1 MAKEIKF
8 NVKLTVDGKEQL
20 ATATTNIGDL
30 RKAVSSAVKDADKF
44 RVSLLN
50 WSQGVQA
57 VDAITDTL
65 GKVSTSLSQVSAKMN
80 GLQQSSNAVTLLTDK
95 TGDEM
100 LRFRNSVQAVAD
112 YFGMDFNEV
121 MQSANAMSKGFGV
134 SIDEAL
140 SLIRDGL
147 VSGANANG
155 EFLDT
160 IKEYPR
166 YFKEAGLSAE
176 DFVAISTNAAKQGV
190 FSDKGVDVIKEGNL
204 RIREMTKATA
214 DALNGI
220 GISAD
225 GVQKALQDGSMT
237 TFEVMQQVAAKLK
250 ELPASSSKVGTAI
263 ADIFGGPG
271 EDAGLEYIKTL
282 DDVKLSMD
290 DVKAATNGIAE
301 QQERQIKM
309 QENVKNAMS
318 SVIDLSKIYADVRP
332 YIDLTAQIG
341 LAAMGVGGF
350 VKTLQAMNIQHAVA
364 AIRAKTTGAAMLLCG
379 VNANRAAAFTR
390 VFSAALRSGAFSA
403 TALKIALRGLMS
415 ATVIGA
421 ALMAVGVIIEKL
433 VASFDKAGDEAG
445 EAAKGIE
452 ELGDQADTVKE
463 AYDSTLKSTY
473 SDLMSKYDKLR
484 TAWQALSTEQQK
496 IAWIKNNQSAFND
509 LRLKIDDV
517 SDAENIFN
525 GNTDAV
531 VEAFSRRAKAAAYAA
546 KLASLYEKQIELF
559 DKKTEVTGDI
569 AEDAKKSGR
578 KAIAGDVVPEGWRN
592 ERYGSVGRD
601 GVWRFSEQGAKL
613 YSGTDVSTNPQVRE
627 LEKQIDDNNRQIEET
642 KKQIASEKV
651 EANKWVTPADTKINK
666 SSSTHTNKTD
676 DKPAEKGSMDWYEK
690 RLADI
695 RKKIEATGNAE
706 RAKTLQAEYE
716 SVEKEFKDFKIK
728 IGVDEPEEKEAKTYV
743 EKLQEQLSDAQKN
756 FDNATTIEA
765 RVEAQAKIND
775 IQTEIDEVTK
785 GKLTIEADVEPSYIT
800 QGSAE
805 DKRQSYSNA
814 QQKADRIQQD
824 YEIGLIGKDEALSG
838 LAELNGQ
845 IAQLD
850 QNLKP
855 IHIELE
861 TEDLDRAKEKMRETS
876 EALRN
881 GWSGIK
887 GIGDSIQGITDALE
901 SDGAAWEKITSVVD
915 GVVQAFM
922 GIKAV
927 IDLVDMLTGATT
939 AQAAAQNTQTMATTA
954 NTTATVAHTA
964 ATTADTT
971 ASALNTT
978 TKSGEAVA
986 NATASG
992 AKLPFPANIA
1002 AIAAGVAAVVA
1013 ALAMVGS
1020 FSTGGIVG
1028 GSSPTGDK
1036 LIARV
1041 NSGEMILNK
1050 HQQMRMLKILNSST
1064 AVSTGISQSAISNY
1078 YGGNITLD
1086 TARLHNLGRAP
1097 EGSLGGNVHF
1107 EIDGRKLVGVLANE
1121 TRVSSKSGKRTNIR
1135 I

>member
-1 MAKEIKF
+1 MSKEIKF
-8 NVKLTVDGKEQL
+8 NVRLTVDGKEQL
-20 ATATTNIGDL
+20 QTATVDVREL
-30 RKAVSSAVKDADKF
+30 RDAIEAAKTRAQRFTEAFIHFNQGIEVVRNLSDAFSYFSGNLRDAAQQSRDVTTLTGKTGEEMQ
-44 RVSLLN
+44 RLRN
-50 WSQGVQA
+50 GVQA
-57 VDAITDTL
+57 VA
-65 GKVSTSLSQVSAKMN
+65 
-80 GLQQSSNAVTLLTDK
+80 
-95 TGDEM
+95 E
-100 LRFRNSVQAVAD
+100 
-112 YFGMDFNEV
+112 YFGKDFNEV
-121 MQSANAMSKGFGV
+121 LRSVNSLSKGFGV
-134 SIDEAL
+134 SMDEAL
-140 SLIRDGL
+140 RLVRSGL
-147 VSGANANG
+147 VSGADVG
-155 EFLDT
+155 GDFLDT
-160 IKEYPR
+160 LREYPR

-176 DFVAISTNAAKQGV
+176 DFVAITANAAKQGV

-225 GVQKALQDGSMT
+225 LVQQQLQDGSIT

-250 ELPASSSKVGTAI
+250 ELPASSSQVGTAI

-282 DDVKLSMD
+282 ADVKLSMD
-290 DVKAATNGIAE
+290 DVKAATNGVAE

-309 QENVKNAMS
+309 QERIKNAMS
-318 SVIDLSKIYADVRP
+318 SIIDLSGVYADMKP
-332 YIDLTAQIG
+332 YLDVASQAGFAVVGISNLVSTVKALNIASKARTFANYVLSFLACAG
-341 LAAMGVGGF
+341 NARKAAVATNMMTLAARS
-350 VKTLQAMNIQHAVA
+350 N
-364 AIRAKTTGAAMLLCG
+364 
-379 VNANRAAAFTR
+379 AAAVT
-390 VFSAALRSGAFSA
+390 
-403 TALKIALRGLMS
+403 S
-415 ATVIGA
+415 ATVAVRGFMAATIVGA
-421 ALMAVGVIIEKL
+421 ALAALTWAINELISSFNGV
-433 VASFDKAGDEAG
+433 DD
-445 EAAKGIE
+445 AAKKA
-452 ELGDQADTVKE
+452 ADGVDDVSKSFE
-463 AYDSTLKSTY
+463 NAKQSYDSTLKSTFG
-473 SDLMSKYDKLR
+473 DLMSRFNGLR
-484 TAWQALSTEQQK
+484 AQWKALATEQQK
-496 IAWIKNNQSAFND
+496 TDWIRKNADAFND
-509 LRLKIDDV
+509 LGLKIENAA
-517 SDAENIFN
+517 DAEAIFN
-525 GNTDAV
+525 GNTDTI
-531 VEAFSRRAKAAAYAA
+531 VEAFTRRAKAAAYAA
-546 KLASLYEKQIELF
+546 ELTELYGEKLKLTERKNATQKASYETRLKQM
-559 DKKTEVTGDI
+559 GDNSI
-569 AEDAKKSGR
+569 
-578 KAIAGDVVPEGWRN
+578 
-592 ERYGSVGRD
+592 
-601 GVWRFSEQGAKL
+601 
-613 YSGTDVSTNPQVRE
+613 
-627 LEKQIDDNNRQIEET
+627 
-642 KKQIASEKV
+642 
-651 EANKWVTPADTKINK
+651 ANKDNPYASQIQQRERNIAAIGADLRHGGDGNIADLDKQLKATDERIAYVEEQMRKNTPTTVIGKGKGGNGGDGGVDTGN
-666 SSSTHTNKTD
+666 HTNKTD

-775 IQTEIDEVTK
+775 IQTEIDEATK

-814 QQKADRIQQD
+814 RQKADRIQQD
-824 YEIGLIGKDEALSG
+824 YEIGLIGKDEALDG

-855 IHIELE
+855 IHIEVE

-881 GWSGIK
+881 GWGGIK

-901 SDGAAWEKITSVVD
+901 GDANAWEKITSVVD
-915 GVVQAFM
+915 GMIQAFM

-927 IDLVDMLTGATT
+927 IDLVNTLTGATT
-939 AQAAAQNTQTMATTA
+939 AQATAQNAQTMATTA

>member
-1 MAKEIKF
+1 MSKEIKF
-8 NVKLTVDGKEQL
+8 NVRLTVDGKEQL
-20 ATATTNIGDL
+20 QTATVDVREL
-30 RKAVSSAVKDADKF
+30 RDAIEASKTSAQRFTEAFIHFNQGIEVVRNLSDAFSYFSNNLRDAAQQSRDVTTLTGKTGEEMQ
-44 RVSLLN
+44 RLRN
-50 WSQGVQA
+50 GVQA
-57 VDAITDTL
+57 VA
-65 GKVSTSLSQVSAKMN
+65 
-80 GLQQSSNAVTLLTDK
+80 
-95 TGDEM
+95 E
-100 LRFRNSVQAVAD
+100 
-112 YFGMDFNEV
+112 YFGKDFNEV
-121 MQSANAMSKGFGV
+121 LRSVNSLANGFGV
-134 SIDEAL
+134 SMDEAL
-140 SLIRDGL
+140 ELVRSGL
-147 VSGANANG
+147 VSGADIG
-155 EFLDT
+155 GDFLDT
-160 IKEYPR
+160 LREYPR

-176 DFVAISTNAAKQGV
+176 DFVAITANAAKQGV

-225 GVQKALQDGSMT
+225 LVQQQLRDGSIT

-250 ELPASSSKVGTAI
+250 ELPASSSQVGTAI

-282 DDVKLSMD
+282 ANVKLSMD
-290 DVKAATNGIAE
+290 EVKTATNGVAE

-309 QENVKNAMS
+309 QEQIKNAMS
-318 SVIDLSKIYADVRP
+318 SIIDLSGVYADMKP
-332 YIDLTAQIG
+332 YLDVASQAGFAVVGISNLVSTVKALNIASKARTFANYVLSFLACAG
-341 LAAMGVGGF
+341 NARKAAVATNMMTLAARS
-350 VKTLQAMNIQHAVA
+350 N
-364 AIRAKTTGAAMLLCG
+364 
-379 VNANRAAAFTR
+379 AAAVT
-390 VFSAALRSGAFSA
+390 SA
-403 TALKIALRGLMS
+403 TVAVRGFMA

-421 ALMAVGVIIEKL
+421 ALAALTWAINELISSFNGV
-433 VASFDKAGDEAG
+433 DD
-445 EAAKGIE
+445 AAKKA
-452 ELGDQADTVKE
+452 ADGVDDVSKSFE
-463 AYDSTLKSTY
+463 NAKQSYDSTLKSTFG
-473 SDLMSKYDKLR
+473 DLMSRFNGLR
-484 TAWQALSTEQQK
+484 AQWKALATEQQK
-496 IAWIKNNQSAFND
+496 TDWIRKNADAFND
-509 LRLKIDDV
+509 LGLKIENAA
-517 SDAENIFN
+517 DAEAIFN
-525 GNTDAV
+525 GNTDTI
-531 VEAFSRRAKAAAYAA
+531 VEAFTRRAKAAAYAA
-546 KLASLYEKQIELF
+546 ELTELYGEKLKLTERKNAAQKASYETRMKQ
-559 DKKTEVTGDI
+559 TGD
-569 AEDAKKSGR
+569 
-578 KAIAGDVVPEGWRN
+578 N
-592 ERYGSVGRD
+592 SV
-601 GVWRFSEQGAKL
+601 
-613 YSGTDVSTNPQVRE
+613 
-627 LEKQIDDNNRQIEET
+627 
-642 KKQIASEKV
+642 
-651 EANKWVTPADTKINK
+651 ANKDNPYASQIQQRERNIAAIGADLRRGGDGNIADLDKQLKATDERIAYVEEQMRKNTPTTVIGKGKGGNGGVDTGN
-666 SSSTHTNKTD
+666 HTNNND

-716 SVEKEFKDFKIK
+716 NVEKEFKDFKIK
-728 IGVDEPEEKEAKTYV
+728 IGVDEPEEKEAKTYI
-743 EKLQEQLSDAQKN
+743 EKLQEQLNDAQKN

-775 IQTEIDEVTK
+775 IQTEIDEATK

-814 QQKADRIQQD
+814 RQKADRIQQD
-824 YEIGLIGKDEALSG
+824 YEIGLIGKDEALRNIT
-838 LAELNGQ
+838 ELNLQ
-845 IAQLD
+845 VEQLG
-850 QNLKP
+850 LKP
-855 IHIELE
+855 IKIEVM
-861 TEDLDRAKEKMRETS
+861 TEDIDKAREKTQRAV

-887 GIGDSIQGITDALE
+887 GFGDSIQGITDALE
-901 SDGAAWEKITSVVD
+901 GDANAWEKITSVVD
-915 GVVQAFM
+915 GMIQAFM

-927 IDLVDMLTGATT
+927 IDLVNTLTGATT
-939 AQAAAQNTQTMATTA
+939 AQATAQNAQTMATTA

-1050 HQQMRMLKILNSST
+1050 RQQMRMLKILNSST

>member
-50 WSQGVQA
+50 WSQGLQA

-80 GLQQSSNAVTLLTDK
+80 GLQQSSNAVTLLTGK

-112 YFGMDFNEV
+112 YFGMDFKEV

-250 ELPASSSKVGTAI
+250 ELPASSSQVGTAI

-282 DDVKLSMD
+282 DGVKLSMD

-390 VFSAALRSGAFSA
+390 VFSAALRNGAFSA

-473 SDLMSKYDKLR
+473 SDLMGKYDKLR

-627 LEKQIDDNNRQIEET
+627 LEKQINDNNRQIEET

-775 IQTEIDEVTK
+775 IQTEIDEATK

-814 QQKADRIQQD
+814 RQKADRIQQD
-824 YEIGLIGKDEALSG
+824 YEIGLIGKDEALRNIT
-838 LAELNGQ
+838 ELNLQ
-845 IAQLD
+845 IEQLG
-850 QNLKP
+850 LKP
-855 IHIELE
+855 IKIEVM
-861 TEDLDRAKEKMRETS
+861 TEDIDKAREKTQRAV

-887 GIGDSIQGITDALE
+887 GFGDSIQSITAALE
-901 SDGAAWEKITSVVD
+901 GNGTAWEKVVSIID
-915 GVVQAFM
+915 GFIQIYSSIQAIV
-922 GIKAV
+922 GV
-927 IDLVDMLTGATT
+927 INLLTTATT
-939 AQAAAQNTQTMATTA
+939 AHTTAKAAEGAATTVATSATTA
-954 NTTATVAHTA
+954 ATVAQGAAAA
-964 ATTADTT
+964 ATMPVI
-971 ASALNTT
+971 L
-978 TKSGEAVA
+978 A
-986 NATASG
+986 NKLATASYMELASAMYFAAHASIPFVGFGIASGFVSAATAIVQAIGVMPFANGGVVSGPTLALVGEYAG
-992 AKLPFPANIA
+992 ASNNPEVIA
-1002 AIAAGVAAVVA
+1002 P
-1013 ALAMVGS
+1013 L
-1020 FSTGGIVG
+1020 
-1028 GSSPTGDK
+1028 DK
-1036 LIARV
+1036 LRT
-1041 NSGEMILNK
+1041 
-1050 HQQMRMLKILNSST
+1050 MLQPQG
-1064 AVSTGISQSAISNY
+1064 AVI
-1078 YGGNITLD
+1078 
-1086 TARLHNLGRAP
+1086 
-1097 EGSLGGNVHF
+1097 GGNVHF

>member
-50 WSQGVQA
+50 WSQGLQA

-80 GLQQSSNAVTLLTDK
+80 GLQQSSNAVTLLTGK

-112 YFGMDFNEV
+112 YFGMDFKEV

-250 ELPASSSKVGTAI
+250 ELPASSSQVGTAI

-282 DDVKLSMD
+282 DGVKLSMD

-496 IAWIKNNQSAFND
+496 ITWIKNNQSAFND
-509 LRLKIDDV
+509 LRLKINDV

-578 KAIAGDVVPEGWRN
+578 KAKAGDVVPEGWRN

-627 LEKQIDDNNRQIEET
+627 LEKQINDNNRQIEET
-642 KKQIASEKV
+642 KKQIASEKL
-651 EANKWVTPADTKINK
+651 EADKWVTSADIKTNK
-666 SSSTHTNKTD
+666 TNSTHTNKTD

-743 EKLQEQLSDAQKN
+743 EKLQEQLSDAQKE

-775 IQTEIDEVTK
+775 IQSEIDEATK

-814 QQKADRIQQD
+814 RQKADRIQQD
-824 YEIGLIGKDEALSG
+824 YEIGLIGKDEALRNIT
-838 LAELNGQ
+838 ELNLQ
-845 IAQLD
+845 VEQLG
-850 QNLKP
+850 LKP
-855 IHIELE
+855 LKIEVM
-861 TEDLDRAKEKMRETS
+861 TEDIDKAREKTQKAVET
-876 EALRN
+876 LRN

-887 GIGDSIQGITDALE
+887 GFGDSIQGITAALE
-901 SDGAAWEKITSVVD
+901 GNGTAWEKVVSIID
-915 GVVQAFM
+915 GFIQIYSSIQAIV
-922 GIKAV
+922 GV
-927 IDLVDMLTGATT
+927 INLLTTATT
-939 AQAAAQNTQTMATTA
+939 AHTTAKAAEGAATTVATSATTA
-954 NTTATVAHTA
+954 ATVAQGAAAA
-964 ATTADTT
+964 ATMPVI
-971 ASALNTT
+971 L
-978 TKSGEAVA
+978 A
-986 NATASG
+986 NKLATASYMELASAMYFAAHASIPFVGFGIASGFVSAATAIVQAIGVMPFANGGVVSGPTLALVGEYAG
-992 AKLPFPANIA
+992 ASNNPEVIA
-1002 AIAAGVAAVVA
+1002 P
-1013 ALAMVGS
+1013 L
-1020 FSTGGIVG
+1020 
-1028 GSSPTGDK
+1028 DK
-1036 LIARV
+1036 LRT
-1041 NSGEMILNK
+1041 
-1050 HQQMRMLKILNSST
+1050 MLQPQGTVI
-1064 AVSTGISQSAISNY
+1064 
-1078 YGGNITLD
+1078 
-1086 TARLHNLGRAP
+1086 
-1097 EGSLGGNVHF
+1097 GGNVHF

>member
-1 MAKEIKF
+1 MSKEIKF
-8 NVKLTVDGKEQL
+8 NVRLTVDGKEQL
-20 ATATTNIGDL
+20 QTATVDVREL
-30 RKAVSSAVKDADKF
+30 RDAIEAAKTRAQRFTEAFIHFNQGIEVVRNLSDAFSYFSNNLRDTAQQSRDVTTLTGKTGEEMQHL
-44 RVSLLN
+44 RN
-50 WSQGVQA
+50 GVQA
-57 VDAITDTL
+57 VA
-65 GKVSTSLSQVSAKMN
+65 
-80 GLQQSSNAVTLLTDK
+80 
-95 TGDEM
+95 E
-100 LRFRNSVQAVAD
+100 
-112 YFGMDFNEV
+112 YFGKDFNEV
-121 MQSANAMSKGFGV
+121 LRSVNSLANGFGV
-134 SIDEAL
+134 SMDEAL
-140 SLIRDGL
+140 ELVRSGL
-147 VSGANANG
+147 VSGADIG
-155 EFLDT
+155 GDFLDT
-160 IKEYPR
+160 LREYPR

-176 DFVAISTNAAKQGV
+176 DFVAITANAAKQGV

-225 GVQKALQDGSMT
+225 LVQQQLRDGSIT

-250 ELPASSSKVGTAI
+250 ELPASSSQVGTAI

-282 DDVKLSMD
+282 ANVKLSMD
-290 DVKAATNGIAE
+290 EVKAATNGVAE

-309 QENVKNAMS
+309 QEQIKNAMS
-318 SVIDLSKIYADVRP
+318 SIIDLSGVYADMKP
-332 YIDLTAQIG
+332 YLDVASQAGFAVVGISNLVSTVKALNIASKARTFANYVLSFLACAG
-341 LAAMGVGGF
+341 NARKAAVATNMMTLAARS
-350 VKTLQAMNIQHAVA
+350 N
-364 AIRAKTTGAAMLLCG
+364 
-379 VNANRAAAFTR
+379 AAAVT
-390 VFSAALRSGAFSA
+390 
-403 TALKIALRGLMS
+403 S
-415 ATVIGA
+415 ATVAVRGFMAATVVGA
-421 ALMAVGVIIEKL
+421 ALAALTWAINELISSFNGV
-433 VASFDKAGDEAG
+433 DD
-445 EAAKGIE
+445 AAKKA
-452 ELGDQADTVKE
+452 ADGVDDVSKSFE
-463 AYDSTLKSTY
+463 NAKQSYDSTLKSTFG
-473 SDLMSKYDKLR
+473 DLMSRFSGLR
-484 TAWQALSTEQQK
+484 AQWKALATEQQK
-496 IAWIKNNQSAFND
+496 TDWIRKNADAFND
-509 LRLKIDDV
+509 LGLEIENAA
-517 SDAENIFN
+517 DAEAIFN
-525 GNTDAV
+525 GNTDTI
-531 VEAFSRRAKAAAYAA
+531 VEAFTRRAKAAAYAA
-546 KLASLYEKQIELF
+546 ELTELYGEKLKLTERKNATQKASYETRLKQ
-559 DKKTEVTGDI
+559 TGD
-569 AEDAKKSGR
+569 
-578 KAIAGDVVPEGWRN
+578 N
-592 ERYGSVGRD
+592 SV
-601 GVWRFSEQGAKL
+601 
-613 YSGTDVSTNPQVRE
+613 
-627 LEKQIDDNNRQIEET
+627 
-642 KKQIASEKV
+642 
-651 EANKWVTPADTKINK
+651 ANKDNPYASQIQQRERNIAAIGADLRHGGDGNIADLDKQLKATDERIAYVEEQMRKNTPTTVIGKGKGSNGGDGGVDTGN
-666 SSSTHTNKTD
+666 HTNNSD

-765 RVEAQAKIND
+765 RVEAQTKIND
-775 IQTEIDEVTK
+775 IQADIDEATK
-785 GKLTIEADVEPSYIT
+785 GKLTIEADVEPQYVV
-800 QGSAE
+800 QGSTE

-814 QQKADRIQQD
+814 RQKADRIQQD

-845 IAQLD
+845 ITALG
-850 QNLKP
+850 LKP
-855 IHIELE
+855 VHIEVE

-927 IDLVDMLTGATT
+927 IDLVNMLTGATT

-1050 HQQMRMLKILNSST
+1050 HQQMRMLKILNNST
-1064 AVSTGISQSAISNY
+1064 AISTGISQSSISNY

-1097 EGSLGGNVHF
+1097 ESSLGGSVHF

>member
-8 NVKLTVDGKEQL
+8 NVKLTVDGKERL
-20 ATATTNIGDL
+20 ATATTNIGDF

-50 WSQGVQA
+50 WSQGLQA

-80 GLQQSSNAVTLLTDK
+80 GLQQSSNAVTLLTGK

-112 YFGMDFNEV
+112 YFGMDFKEV
-121 MQSANAMSKGFGV
+121 MQSANAMSKGFGI
-134 SIDEAL
+134 SIDEAI

-225 GVQKALQDGSMT
+225 GVQKALQDGGMT

-250 ELPASSSKVGTAI
+250 ELPASSSQVGTAI

-282 DDVKLSMD
+282 DGVKLSID

-390 VFSAALRSGAFSA
+390 VFSAALRNGAFSA

-473 SDLMSKYDKLR
+473 SDLMGKYDKLR

-651 EANKWVTPADTKINK
+651 EANKWVTPADIKINK

-695 RKKIEATGNAE
+695 RKKIEATGNEE

-775 IQTEIDEVTK
+775 IQTEIDEATK

-814 QQKADRIQQD
+814 RQKADRIQQD

-845 IAQLD
+845 ITALG
-850 QNLKP
+850 LKP
-855 IHIELE
+855 VHIEVE

-901 SDGAAWEKITSVVD
+901 SDGVAWEKITSVVD

-927 IDLVDMLTGATT
+927 IDLVNMLTGATT

-1097 EGSLGGNVHF
+1097 EGSLGGNVYF

>member
-80 GLQQSSNAVTLLTDK
+80 GLQQSSNAVTLLTGK

-112 YFGMDFNEV
+112 YFGMDFKEV
-121 MQSANAMSKGFGV
+121 MQSANAMSKGFGI

-250 ELPASSSKVGTAI
+250 ELPASSSQVGTAI

-282 DDVKLSMD
+282 DGVKLSMD

-403 TALKIALRGLMS
+403 TALKLALRGLMS

-496 IAWIKNNQSAFND
+496 ITWIKNNQSAFND
-509 LRLKIDDV
+509 LRLKINDV

-578 KAIAGDVVPEGWRN
+578 KAKAGDVVPEGWRN

-627 LEKQIDDNNRQIEET
+627 LEKQINDNNRQIEET
-642 KKQIASEKV
+642 KKQIASEKL
-651 EANKWVTPADTKINK
+651 EADKWVTSADIKTNK
-666 SSSTHTNKTD
+666 TNSTHTNKTD

-728 IGVDEPEEKEAKTYV
+728 IGVDEPEEKEAKTYI

-775 IQTEIDEVTK
+775 IQTEIDEATK

-814 QQKADRIQQD
+814 RQKADRIQQD
-824 YEIGLIGKDEALSG
+824 YEIGLIGKDEALDG
-838 LAELNGQ
+838 LAEIN
-845 IAQLD
+845 AKLD
-850 QNLKP
+850 ELDLKP
-855 IHIELE
+855 VHIDVE
-861 TEDLDRAKEKMRETS
+861 TEDLDRAKEKMRETQN
-876 EALRN
+876 ALRD

-901 SDGAAWEKITSVVD
+901 GNGNAWQKITSVVD
-915 GVVQAFM
+915 GAIQMFQSIMSVV
-922 GIKAV
+922 G
-927 IDLVDMLTGATT
+927 LVELLTGATDAQTISEGAKAGATAASATAMTAVTTGQT
-939 AQAAAQNTQTMATTA
+939 AQAASAVGLIAA
-954 NTTATVAHTA
+954 NKLV
-964 ATTADTT
+964 T
-971 ASALNTT
+971 ASYMELASAMYFAAHAYIPFT
-978 TKSGEAVA
+978 GFAI
-986 NATASG
+986 ASG
-992 AKLPFPANIA
+992 FASAAKAF
-1002 AIAAGVAAVVA
+1002 V
-1013 ALAMVGS
+1013 LAMGATPFADGGVVSGPTLALVGEYAGAS
-1020 FSTGGIVG
+1020 NNPEVIA
-1028 GSSPTGDK
+1028 PLDK
-1036 LIARV
+1036 LRA
-1041 NSGEMILNK
+1041 
-1050 HQQMRMLKILNSST
+1050 MLQPQGTVI
-1064 AVSTGISQSAISNY
+1064 
-1078 YGGNITLD
+1078 
-1086 TARLHNLGRAP
+1086 
-1097 EGSLGGNVHF
+1097 GGNVHF

>member
-50 WSQGVQA
+50 WSQGLQA

-80 GLQQSSNAVTLLTDK
+80 GLQQSSNAVTLLTGK

-112 YFGMDFNEV
+112 YFGMDFKEV

-350 VKTLQAMNIQHAVA
+350 VKTLQAMNIQHAVV

-496 IAWIKNNQSAFND
+496 ITWIKNNQSAFND
-509 LRLKIDDV
+509 LRLKINDV

-578 KAIAGDVVPEGWRN
+578 KAKAGDVVPDGWRN

-743 EKLQEQLSDAQKN
+743 EKLQEQLSDAQKE

-775 IQTEIDEVTK
+775 IQTEIDEATK

-814 QQKADRIQQD
+814 RQKADRIQQD
-824 YEIGLIGKDEALSG
+824 YEIGLIGKDEALRNIT
-838 LAELNGQ
+838 ELNLQ
-845 IAQLD
+845 VEQLG
-850 QNLKP
+850 LKP
-855 IHIELE
+855 IKIEVM
-861 TEDLDRAKEKMRETS
+861 TEDIDKAREKTQRAV

-881 GWSGIK
+881 GWGGIK
-887 GIGDSIQGITDALE
+887 GFGDSIQSITAALE
-901 SDGAAWEKITSVVD
+901 GNGTAWEKVVSIID
-915 GVVQAFM
+915 GFIQIYSSIQAIV
-922 GIKAV
+922 GV
-927 IDLVDMLTGATT
+927 INLLTTATT
-939 AQAAAQNTQTMATTA
+939 AHTTAKAAEGAATTVATSATTA
-954 NTTATVAHTA
+954 ATVAQGAAAA
-964 ATTADTT
+964 ATMP
-971 ASALNTT
+971 
-978 TKSGEAVA
+978 VIIA
-986 NATASG
+986 NKLATASYMELASAMYFAAHASIPFVGFGIASGFVSAATAIVQAIGVMPFANGGVVSGPTLALVGEYAG
-992 AKLPFPANIA
+992 ASNNPEVIA
-1002 AIAAGVAAVVA
+1002 P
-1013 ALAMVGS
+1013 L
-1020 FSTGGIVG
+1020 
-1028 GSSPTGDK
+1028 DK
-1036 LIARV
+1036 LRT
-1041 NSGEMILNK
+1041 
-1050 HQQMRMLKILNSST
+1050 MLQPQGTI
-1064 AVSTGISQSAISNY
+1064 I
-1078 YGGNITLD
+1078 
-1086 TARLHNLGRAP
+1086 
-1097 EGSLGGNVHF
+1097 GGNVHF

>member
-1 MAKEIKF
+1 MSKEIKF

-20 ATATTNIGDL
+20 QTVTTDAREL
-30 RKAVSSAVKDADKF
+30 RKAMDEAKTSAQRFTDAFINFNQGIEYVRNLADAFSFLDDKLSRNRDVSV
-44 RVSLLN
+44 L
-50 WSQGVQA
+50 
-57 VDAITDTL
+57 T
-65 GKVSTSLSQVSAKMN
+65 
-80 GLQQSSNAVTLLTDK
+80 GLQG
-95 TGDEM
+95 GDMEK
-100 LRFRNSVQAVAD
+100 LRNGVEAVAE
-112 YFGMDFNEV
+112 YFGKDFGEV
-121 MQSANAMSKGFGV
+121 LRSVNSLSKGFGI
-134 SIDEAL
+134 SMDEAL
-140 SLIRDGL
+140 RLVRDGM
-147 VSGANANG
+147 VSGADAG
-155 EFLDT
+155 GDFLDT
-160 IKEYPR
+160 MREYPR

-176 DFVAISTNAAKQGV
+176 DFVAITANAAKQGV
-190 FSDKGVDVIKEGNL
+190 FSDKGVDTIKEGNL
-204 RIREMTKATA
+204 RLREMTTATA
-214 DALNGI
+214 AALEGI
-220 GISAD
+220 GISVEQ
-225 GVQKALQDGSMT
+225 VQQGLRDGSTT

-250 ELPASSSKVGTAI
+250 ELPASSSQVGTAI

-282 DDVKLSMD
+282 ADVKLSMD
-290 DVKAATNGIAE
+290 DVKAATNGVAE
-301 QQERQIKM
+301 QQEQQIARQ
-309 QENVKNAMS
+309 EELKNGLLGL
-318 SVIDLSKIYADVRP
+318 IDLSDVYAKMKP
-332 YIDLTAQIG
+332 YVDTAAQIG
-341 LAAMGVGGF
+341 FAVSGVANLANVLKIANVQATLAKAKMLGLKTASIATWNGF
-350 VKTLQAMNIQHAVA
+350 N
-364 AIRAKTTGAAMLLCG
+364 RGATVM
-379 VNANRAAAFTR
+379 R
-390 VFSAALRSGAFSA
+390 VFSMSLHSTAAAA
-403 TALKIALRGLMS
+403 TAAKLALRGLLT
-415 ATVIGA
+415 ATVVSA
-421 ALMAVGVIIEKL
+421 AIAGLTWVIEKL
-433 VASFDKAGDEAG
+433 ASSFNGVDD
-445 EAAKGIE
+445 AAKKA
-452 ELGDQADTVKE
+452 ADGVDDVSKSFE
-463 AYDSTLKSTY
+463 NAKQAYDSTLKSTFG
-473 SDLMSKYDKLR
+473 DLMSRFNGLR
-484 TAWQALSTEQQK
+484 AQWKALATEQQK
-496 IAWIKNNQSAFND
+496 TDWIRKNAAAFND
-509 LRLKIDDV
+509 LGLKIGNV
-517 SDAENIFN
+517 ADAEKIFN
-525 GNTDAV
+525 GNTDTI
-531 VEAFSRRAKAAAYAA
+531 VEAFTRRAKAAAYAA
-546 KLASLYEKQIELF
+546 QLTELYGEKLKLTERKNAAQKASYETRLKQI
-559 DKKTEVTGDI
+559 GD
-569 AEDAKKSGR
+569 
-578 KAIAGDVVPEGWRN
+578 N
-592 ERYGSVGRD
+592 
-601 GVWRFSEQGAKL
+601 
-613 YSGTDVSTNPQVRE
+613 ST
-627 LEKQIDDNNRQIEET
+627 
-642 KKQIASEKV
+642 
-651 EANKWVTPADTKINK
+651 ANKDNPYAAQRQQHERNIAAIGADLRRGGDGNIADLDKQLKATDERIAYVEEQMRKNTPTTVIGKGKGGNGGVDTGN
-666 SSSTHTNKTD
+666 HTNNND

-706 RAKTLQAEYE
+706 RAKALQAEYE

-756 FDNATTIEA
+756 FDNAITIEA

-775 IQTEIDEVTK
+775 IQAEIDEATK
-785 GKLTIEADVEPSYIT
+785 GKLTIEADVESSYIT
-800 QGSAE
+800 PGSAE

-814 QQKADRIQQD
+814 RQKADRIQQD
-824 YEIGLIGKDEALSG
+824 YEIGLIGKDEALRSI
-838 LAELNGQ
+838 AELNLQ
-845 IAQLD
+845 VEQLG
-850 QNLKP
+850 LKP
-855 IHIELE
+855 VHIEVE

-901 SDGAAWEKITSVVD
+901 SDGATWEKITSVVD

-927 IDLVDMLTGATT
+927 IDLVNMLTGATT

-971 ASALNTT
+971 ASAVNTT

-1050 HQQMRMLKILNSST
+1050 HQQMRMLKILNGST
-1064 AVSTGISQSAISNY
+1064 AISTGISQSAISNY
-1078 YGGNITLD
+1078 YGGDITLD
-1086 TARLHNLGRAP
+1086 TVRLHNLGRTP

>member
-8 NVKLTVDGKEQL
+8 NIKLTVDGKEQL

-80 GLQQSSNAVTLLTDK
+80 ALQQSSNAVTLLTGK

-237 TFEVMQQVAAKLK
+237 TFEVMQQVATKLK
-250 ELPASSSKVGTAI
+250 ELPASSSQVGTAI

-282 DDVKLSMD
+282 DGVKLSMD

-364 AIRAKTTGAAMLLCG
+364 AIRAKTIGAAMLLCG

-473 SDLMSKYDKLR
+473 SDLMNKYDKLR
-484 TAWQALSTEQQK
+484 TTWQALSTEQQK
-496 IAWIKNNQSAFND
+496 IAWIRNNQSAFND
-509 LRLKIDDV
+509 LRLKINDV

-559 DKKTEVTGDI
+559 DKKTEVTGGI
-569 AEDAKKSGR
+569 AEDAKKHGR
-578 KAIAGDVVPEGWRN
+578 NAKAGDIVPVDWRN
-592 ERYGSVGRD
+592 ERYGSVGPD
-601 GVWRFSEQGAKL
+601 GEWRFHEQGAKL
-613 YSGTDVSTNPQVRE
+613 YNGTDVSTNPQIRE
-627 LEKQIDDNNRQIEET
+627 LDKQINDNNRQIEET
-642 KKQIASEKV
+642 KKQIASEKL
-651 EANKWVTPADTKINK
+651 EADKWVTPTATTTNKTK
-666 SSSTHTNKTD
+666 STRTSKTD
-676 DKPAEKGSMDWYEK
+676 DKPTEKGSMDWYEK

-716 SVEKEFKDFKIK
+716 NVEKEFKDFKIK
-728 IGVDEPEEKEAKTYV
+728 IGVDEPEEKEAKTYI
-743 EKLQEQLSDAQKN
+743 EKLQEQLNDAQKN

-775 IQTEIDEVTK
+775 IQADIDEATK
-785 GKLTIEADVEPSYIT
+785 GKLSIEADVEPSYIT
-800 QGSAE
+800 PGSAE

-814 QQKADRIQQD
+814 RQKADRIQQD
-824 YEIGLIGKDEALSG
+824 YEIGLIGKDEALDG
-838 LAELNGQ
+838 LTEINAKLDEL
-845 IAQLD
+845 D
-850 QNLKP
+850 LKP
-855 IHIELE
+855 VHIDVE
-861 TEDLDRAKEKMRETS
+861 TEDLDRAKEKMRETQN
-876 EALRN
+876 ALRD

-901 SDGAAWEKITSVVD
+901 GNGNAWQKITSVVD
-915 GVVQAFM
+915 GAIQMFQSIMSVVGLVELLTRATDAQTISEGA
-922 GIKAV
+922 KA
-927 IDLVDMLTGATT
+927 GATAASATAMTAVTTGQT
-939 AQAAAQNTQTMATTA
+939 AQAASAVGLIAA
-954 NTTATVAHTA
+954 NKLV
-964 ATTADTT
+964 T
-971 ASALNTT
+971 ASYMELASAMYFAAHAYIPFT
-978 TKSGEAVA
+978 GFAI
-986 NATASG
+986 ASG
-992 AKLPFPANIA
+992 FASAAKAF
-1002 AIAAGVAAVVA
+1002 V
-1013 ALAMVGS
+1013 LAMGATPFADGGVVSGPTLALVGEYA
-1020 FSTGGIVG
+1020 GAANNPEVIA
-1028 GSSPTGDK
+1028 PLDK
-1036 LIARV
+1036 LRT
-1041 NSGEMILNK
+1041 
-1050 HQQMRMLKILNSST
+1050 MLQPQGTVI
-1064 AVSTGISQSAISNY
+1064 
-1078 YGGNITLD
+1078 
-1086 TARLHNLGRAP
+1086 
-1097 EGSLGGNVHF
+1097 GGNVHF

>member
-1 MAKEIKF
+1 MSKEIKF
-8 NVKLTVDGKEQL
+8 NVRLTIDGKEQL
-20 ATATTNIGDL
+20 QTATVDVREL
-30 RKAVSSAVKDADKF
+30 RDAIEASKTSAQRFTEAFIHFNQGIEVVRNLSDAFSYFSNNLRDTAQQSRDVTTLTGKTGEEMQ
-44 RVSLLN
+44 RLRN
-50 WSQGVQA
+50 GVQA
-57 VDAITDTL
+57 VA
-65 GKVSTSLSQVSAKMN
+65 
-80 GLQQSSNAVTLLTDK
+80 
-95 TGDEM
+95 E
-100 LRFRNSVQAVAD
+100 
-112 YFGMDFNEV
+112 YFGKDFNEV
-121 MQSANAMSKGFGV
+121 LRSVNSLANGFGV
-134 SIDEAL
+134 SMDEAL
-140 SLIRDGL
+140 ELVRSGL
-147 VSGANANG
+147 VSGADIG
-155 EFLDT
+155 GDFLDT
-160 IKEYPR
+160 LREYPR

-225 GVQKALQDGSMT
+225 LVQQQLRDGSIT

-250 ELPASSSKVGTAI
+250 ELPASSSQVGTAI

-282 DDVKLSMD
+282 ANVKLSMD
-290 DVKAATNGIAE
+290 EVKAATNGVAE
-301 QQERQIKM
+301 QQEKQIKM
-309 QENVKNAMS
+309 QEQIKNAMS
-318 SVIDLSKIYADVRP
+318 SIIDLSGVYADMKP
-332 YIDLTAQIG
+332 YLDVASQAGFAVVGISNLVSTVKALNIASKARTFANYVLSFLACAG
-341 LAAMGVGGF
+341 NARKAAVATNMMTLAARS
-350 VKTLQAMNIQHAVA
+350 N
-364 AIRAKTTGAAMLLCG
+364 
-379 VNANRAAAFTR
+379 AAAVT
-390 VFSAALRSGAFSA
+390 
-403 TALKIALRGLMS
+403 S
-415 ATVIGA
+415 ATVAVRGFMAATVVGA
-421 ALMAVGVIIEKL
+421 ALAALTWAINELISSFNGV
-433 VASFDKAGDEAG
+433 DD
-445 EAAKGIE
+445 AAKKA
-452 ELGDQADTVKE
+452 ADGVDDVSKSFE
-463 AYDSTLKSTY
+463 NAKQSYDSTLKSTFG
-473 SDLMSKYDKLR
+473 DLMSRFNGLR
-484 TAWQALSTEQQK
+484 AQWKALATEQQK
-496 IAWIKNNQSAFND
+496 TDWIRKNADAFND
-509 LRLKIDDV
+509 LGLKIENAA
-517 SDAENIFN
+517 DAEAIFN
-525 GNTDAV
+525 GNTDTI
-531 VEAFSRRAKAAAYAA
+531 VEAFTRRAKAAAYAA
-546 KLASLYEKQIELF
+546 ELTELYGEKLKLTERKNATQKASYETRLKQM
-559 DKKTEVTGDI
+559 GDNSI
-569 AEDAKKSGR
+569 
-578 KAIAGDVVPEGWRN
+578 
-592 ERYGSVGRD
+592 
-601 GVWRFSEQGAKL
+601 
-613 YSGTDVSTNPQVRE
+613 
-627 LEKQIDDNNRQIEET
+627 
-642 KKQIASEKV
+642 
-651 EANKWVTPADTKINK
+651 ANKDNPYASQIQQRERNIAAIGADLRHGGDGNIADLDKQLKATDERIAYVEEQMRKNTPTTVIGKGKGGNGGDGGVDTGN
-666 SSSTHTNKTD
+666 HTNKTD

-775 IQTEIDEVTK
+775 IQTEIDEATK

-814 QQKADRIQQD
+814 RQKADRIQQD

-855 IHIELE
+855 IHIEVE

-881 GWSGIK
+881 GWGGIK

-901 SDGAAWEKITSVVD
+901 GDANAWEKITSVVD
-915 GVVQAFM
+915 GMIQAFM

-927 IDLVDMLTGATT
+927 IDLVNTLTGATT
-939 AQAAAQNTQTMATTA
+939 AQATAQNAQTMATTA

>member
-44 RVSLLN
+44 RVSLFN
-50 WSQGVQA
+50 WSQGLQA

-80 GLQQSSNAVTLLTDK
+80 GLQQSSNAVTLLTGK

-112 YFGMDFNEV
+112 YFGMDFKEV
-121 MQSANAMSKGFGV
+121 MQSANAMSKGFGI
-134 SIDEAL
+134 SIDEAI

-225 GVQKALQDGSMT
+225 DVQKALQDGSMT

-250 ELPASSSKVGTAI
+250 ELPASSSQVGTAI

-282 DDVKLSMD
+282 DGVKLSMD

-463 AYDSTLKSTY
+463 AYNSTLKSTY
-473 SDLMSKYDKLR
+473 SDLMGKYDKLR

-531 VEAFSRRAKAAAYAA
+531 VEAFSRRAKAAAYTA
-546 KLASLYEKQIELF
+546 KLESLYEKQIELF

-651 EANKWVTPADTKINK
+651 EANKWVTSADTKINK

-775 IQTEIDEVTK
+775 IQTEIDEATK

-800 QGSAE
+800 QGSTE

-814 QQKADRIQQD
+814 RQKADRIQQD
-824 YEIGLIGKDEALSG
+824 YEIGLIGKDEALRNIT
-838 LAELNGQ
+838 ELNLQ
-845 IAQLD
+845 VKQLG
-850 QNLKP
+850 LKP
-855 IHIELE
+855 IKIEVM
-861 TEDLDRAKEKMRETS
+861 TEDIDKAREKTQRAV

-887 GIGDSIQGITDALE
+887 GFGDSIQGITDALE
-901 SDGAAWEKITSVVD
+901 GDANAWEKITSVVD
-915 GVVQAFM
+915 GMIQAFM

-927 IDLVDMLTGATT
+927 IDLVNTLTGATT
-939 AQAAAQNTQTMATTA
+939 AQATAQNAQTMATTA

-1050 HQQMRMLKILNSST
+1050 RQQMRMLKILNSST

-1097 EGSLGGNVHF
+1097 EGSLGGSVHF

>member
-50 WSQGVQA
+50 WSQGLQA

-80 GLQQSSNAVTLLTDK
+80 GLQQSSNAVTLLTGK

-112 YFGMDFNEV
+112 YFGMDFKEV
-121 MQSANAMSKGFGV
+121 MQSANAMSKGFGI

-250 ELPASSSKVGTAI
+250 ELPASSSQVGTAI

-290 DVKAATNGIAE
+290 DVKAATDGIAE

-332 YIDLTAQIG
+332 YIDLSAQIG

-473 SDLMSKYDKLR
+473 SDLMSKYDTLR

-578 KAIAGDVVPEGWRN
+578 KAKAGDVVPEGWRN

-627 LEKQIDDNNRQIEET
+627 LEKQINDNNRQIEET
-642 KKQIASEKV
+642 KKQIASEKLK
-651 EANKWVTPADTKINK
+651 ADKWVTSADIKTNKIN
-666 SSSTHTNKTD
+666 STHTNKTD

-743 EKLQEQLSDAQKN
+743 EKLQEQLSDAQKE

-765 RVEAQAKIND
+765 RVEALAKIND
-775 IQTEIDEVTK
+775 IEAEIDEATK

-814 QQKADRIQQD
+814 RQKADRIQQD
-824 YEIGLIGKDEALSG
+824 YEIGLIGKDEALND

-845 IAQLD
+845 ITALG
-850 QNLKP
+850 LKP
-855 IHIELE
+855 VHIDVE
-861 TEDLDRAKEKMRETS
+861 TEDLDRAKEKMRETQNV
-876 EALRN
+876 LRD

-901 SDGAAWEKITSVVD
+901 GNGNAWQKITSVVD
-915 GVVQAFM
+915 GAIQMFQSIMSVV
-922 GIKAV
+922 G
-927 IDLVDMLTGATT
+927 LVELLTGATDAQTISEGAKAGATAASATAMTAVTTGQT
-939 AQAAAQNTQTMATTA
+939 AQAASAVGLIAA
-954 NTTATVAHTA
+954 NKLV
-964 ATTADTT
+964 T
-971 ASALNTT
+971 ASYMELASAMYFAAHAYIPFT
-978 TKSGEAVA
+978 GFAI
-986 NATASG
+986 ASG
-992 AKLPFPANIA
+992 FASAAKAF
-1002 AIAAGVAAVVA
+1002 V
-1013 ALAMVGS
+1013 LAMGATPFADGGVVSGPTLALVGEYAGAS
-1020 FSTGGIVG
+1020 NNPEVIA
-1028 GSSPTGDK
+1028 PLDK
-1036 LIARV
+1036 LRT
-1041 NSGEMILNK
+1041 
-1050 HQQMRMLKILNSST
+1050 MLQPQGTVI
-1064 AVSTGISQSAISNY
+1064 
-1078 YGGNITLD
+1078 
-1086 TARLHNLGRAP
+1086 
-1097 EGSLGGNVHF
+1097 GGNVHF

>member
-50 WSQGVQA
+50 WSQGLQA

-80 GLQQSSNAVTLLTDK
+80 GLQQSSNAVTLLTGK

-112 YFGMDFNEV
+112 YFGMDFKEV
-121 MQSANAMSKGFGV
+121 MQSANAMSKGFGI
-134 SIDEAL
+134 SIDEAI

-250 ELPASSSKVGTAI
+250 ELPASSSQVGTAI

-282 DDVKLSMD
+282 DGVKLSMD

-364 AIRAKTTGAAMLLCG
+364 AIRVKTTGAAMLLCG

-473 SDLMSKYDKLR
+473 SDLMGKYDKLR

-651 EANKWVTPADTKINK
+651 EANKWVTSADTKINK

-765 RVEAQAKIND
+765 RVEAQTKIND
-775 IQTEIDEVTK
+775 IQTEIDEATK

-800 QGSAE
+800 QGSTE

-814 QQKADRIQQD
+814 RQKADRIQQD
-824 YEIGLIGKDEALSG
+824 YEIGLIGKDEALND

-845 IAQLD
+845 ITALG
-850 QNLKP
+850 LKP
-855 IHIELE
+855 VHIDVE
-861 TEDLDRAKEKMRETS
+861 TEDLDRAKEKMQNSGESVKQLGSAFSQLGDAIEVPVLDVAGTMAQAIATLVMGYA
-876 EALRN
+876 EASKL
-881 GWSGIK
+881 
-887 GIGDSIQGITDALE
+887 
-901 SDGAAWEKITSVVD
+901 AATMGPFAWL
-915 GVVQAFM
+915 AFAAT
-922 GIKAV
+922 GLAQLTAV
-927 IDLVDMLTGATT
+927 ISSVKG
-939 AQAAAQNTQTMATTA
+939 
-954 NTTATVAHTA
+954 
-964 ATTADTT
+964 
-971 ASALNTT
+971 
-978 TKSGEAVA
+978 
-986 NATASG
+986 
-992 AKLPFPANIA
+992 
-1002 AIAAGVAAVVA
+1002 
-1013 ALAMVGS
+1013 LAGS

-1064 AVSTGISQSAISNY
+1064 AISTGITKSSISNY

-1086 TARLHNLGRAP
+1086 TARLHNLGRTP

>member
-50 WSQGVQA
+50 WSQGLQA

-80 GLQQSSNAVTLLTDK
+80 GLQQSSNAVTLLTGK

-112 YFGMDFNEV
+112 YFGMDFKGV

-350 VKTLQAMNIQHAVA
+350 VKTLQAMNIQHVVA

-496 IAWIKNNQSAFND
+496 ITWIKNNQSAFND
-509 LRLKIDDV
+509 LRLKINDV

-578 KAIAGDVVPEGWRN
+578 KAKAGDVVPEGWRN

-601 GVWRFSEQGAKL
+601 GVWHFSEQGAKL

-627 LEKQIDDNNRQIEET
+627 LEKQINDNNRQIEET
-642 KKQIASEKV
+642 KKQIASEKL
-651 EANKWVTPADTKINK
+651 EADKWVTSADIKTNK
-666 SSSTHTNKTD
+666 TNSTHTNKTD

-743 EKLQEQLSDAQKN
+743 EKLQEQLSDAQKE

-775 IQTEIDEVTK
+775 IQAEIDEATK

-814 QQKADRIQQD
+814 RQKADRIQQD
-824 YEIGLIGKDEALSG
+824 YEIGLIGKDEALRDIT
-838 LAELNGQ
+838 ELNLQ
-845 IAQLD
+845 VEQLG
-850 QNLKP
+850 LKP
-855 IHIELE
+855 IKIEVM
-861 TEDLDRAKEKMRETS
+861 TEDIDKAREKTQRTV

-881 GWSGIK
+881 GWGGIK
-887 GIGDSIQGITDALE
+887 GFGDSIQSITAALE
-901 SDGAAWEKITSVVD
+901 GNGTAWEKVVSIID
-915 GVVQAFM
+915 GFIQIYSSIQAIV
-922 GIKAV
+922 GV
-927 IDLVDMLTGATT
+927 INLLTTATT
-939 AQAAAQNTQTMATTA
+939 AHTTAKAAEGAATTVATSATTA
-954 NTTATVAHTA
+954 ATVAQGA
-964 ATTADTT
+964 AA
-971 ASALNTT
+971 AAAMPVIL
-978 TKSGEAVA
+978 A
-986 NATASG
+986 NKLATASYMELASAMYFAAHASIPFVG
-992 AKLPFPANIA
+992 FGIASGFASAAKAF
-1002 AIAAGVAAVVA
+1002 V
-1013 ALAMVGS
+1013 LAMGATPFADGGVVSGPTLALVGEYA
-1020 FSTGGIVG
+1020 GAANNPEVIA
-1028 GSSPTGDK
+1028 PLDK
-1036 LIARV
+1036 LRA
-1041 NSGEMILNK
+1041 
-1050 HQQMRMLKILNSST
+1050 MLQPQGTVI
-1064 AVSTGISQSAISNY
+1064 
-1078 YGGNITLD
+1078 
-1086 TARLHNLGRAP
+1086 
-1097 EGSLGGNVHF
+1097 GGNVHF